1 MRPNKTAPRTIAE
14 TIKQTRPFRSR
25 AHEAAVSLLR
35 TANLLERQLDAVTLA
50 EGISGQQYNILRI
63 LRGAG
68 EPLPT
73 MEISER
79 LVQQTP
85 GITRLLDRLEAKG
98 FIRRDRCPQDRRRV
112 LCRAT
117 RTGLAVLNRLDGP
130 VENLDLKGMQT
141 LSDRDQERLVRLL
154 DRIRAG
160 LEPAMAAPP
169 PGGRRPRT

>member
-1 MRPNKTAPRTIAE
+1 MSTKKAAPRTIAE
-14 TIKQTRPFRSR
+14 AIKQTRPFRSR

-35 TANLLERQLDAVTLA
+35 TANLLGRRLEAVTLA

-63 LRGAG
+63 LRGAA

-85 GITRLLDRLEAKG
+85 GITGLLDRLETKG
-98 FIRRDRCPQDRRRV
+98 LIRRERCAEDRRRV

-117 RTGLAVLNRLDGP
+117 PEGLAVLKRLEDP
-130 VENLDLKGMQT
+130 VAGLERNT
-141 LSDRDQERLVRLL
+141 TEVLSERDQERLVRLL
-154 DRIRAG
+154 DRVRDG
-160 LEPAMAAPP
+160 LEANPAPP
-169 PGGRRPRT
+169 EERSRRR

>member
-1 MRPNKTAPRTIAE
+1 MSSKTKSPRTIGEA
-14 TIKQTRPFRSR
+14 IKQTRPFRSR

-35 TANLLERQLDAVTLA
+35 TANLLERQLDAVTLV
-50 EGISGQQYNILRI
+50 ERISGQQYNILRI

-98 FIRRDRCPQDRRRV
+98 LIHRERCPQDRRRV
-112 LCRAT
+112 LCRTTPA
-117 RTGLAVLNRLDGP
+117 GLAVLRRLDGP
-130 VENLDLKGMQT
+130 VERLDLEGMHT
-141 LSDRDQERLVRLL
+141 LSERDQERLVRLL
-154 DRIRAG
+154 DRVRAG
-160 LEPAMAAPP
+160 LEASPATPAGPVS
-169 PGGRRPRT
+169 RRR